1 MFMKIILNFLIV
13 LSIAMSAFFVVYIKH
28 LNRILNI
35 EIEVIDRDLSNKVN
49 EYKVLM
55 NKKTRILNER
65 LSDERLKENLGMRL
79 PRREEVIYL
88 NSVE

>member
-1 MFMKIILNFLIV
+1 
-13 LSIAMSAFFVVYIKH
+13 MSAFFVVYIKH

-65 LSDERLKENLGMRL
+65 LSDERLRENLGMRL